1 MACSCAGSVYSA
13 MRLDADRYVHT
24 SYGGE
29 RSTLRKRAVAVLLFP
44 GLPAVLLYRICHQLR
59 YGARSNA
66 LSKLAY
72 VPAWLIA
79 RWYAIKVGIEID
91 PNAHIGTGLFLNHF
105 GGVVIGPV
113 TMGDNCNIAQT
124 VTLGRSSRV
133 AEWDLREADDVV
145 DVPSI
150 GNRVWIGP
158 GAVIAGPVVVGDDAS
173 IAANSLVTRDVP
185 AAGVAMGVPAQ
196 VISMKGSF
204 GQVRY
209 RGRDDDPDRAQA
221 LLAARSAQ
229 LSDQSAR

>member
-1 MACSCAGSVYSA
+1 
-13 MRLDADRYVHT
+13 MRRDADRYVHT
-24 SYGGE
+24 SHGEE
-29 RSTLRKRAVAVLLFP
+29 RSTLRRRALAVFLFP
-44 GLPAVLLYRICHQLR
+44 GLTAVLLYRICHQLR
-59 YGARSNA
+59 YGPRSNA

-91 PNAHIGTGLFLNHF
+91 PNAHIGCGLFINHF

-113 TMGDNCNIAQT
+113 TIGDNCNIAQT

-133 AEWDLREADDVV
+133 AEWDLREAADVV

-185 AAGVAMGVPAQ
+185 AAGVALGVPAQ
-196 VISMKGSF
+196 VISVKGSF

-229 LSDQSAR
+229 LSDQPAR